1 MRFRCATLALA
12 SLLLLAGCS
21 DGKECVEEPS
31 EKEGAVATSE
41 VEPAQQAAKTAPM
54 RKEFVLLRE
63 LVRQHDLQQGNEKR
77 IEAIETALKSKFPLL
92 PDHGETEEE
101 KRVFSQA
108 ERLMAEN
115 TEETR
120 ETQTAGQ
127 SQ

>member
-1 MRFRCATLALA
+1 MRFRCVTLSLA

-21 DGKECVEEPS
+21 GGKENVEEPS
-31 EKEGAVATSE
+31 EKEGAVATPE
-41 VEPAQQAAKTAPM
+41 VKPAQQAAKIAPM
-54 RKEFVLLRE
+54 RKEFILLRE
-63 LVRQHDLQQGNEKR
+63 LVLQHDLQQGNEKR
-77 IEAIETALKSKFPLL
+77 IEAIETALKSKFSLL

-120 ETQTAGQ
+120 GTQTTGQ

>member
-1 MRFRCATLALA
+1 MKGPT
-12 SLLLLAGCS
+12 
-21 DGKECVEEPS
+21 
-31 EKEGAVATSE
+31 EKEDAVALPE
-41 VEPAQQAAKTAPM
+41 MEPAQRAPKTPPM
-54 RKEFVLLRE
+54 RKEFVILRE
-63 LVRQHDLQQGNEKR
+63 LVRQHDLQQGNDRR
-77 IEAIETALKSKFPLL
+77 IKAIETALKSKLPLL

-120 ETQTAGQ
+120 ETQTIGH